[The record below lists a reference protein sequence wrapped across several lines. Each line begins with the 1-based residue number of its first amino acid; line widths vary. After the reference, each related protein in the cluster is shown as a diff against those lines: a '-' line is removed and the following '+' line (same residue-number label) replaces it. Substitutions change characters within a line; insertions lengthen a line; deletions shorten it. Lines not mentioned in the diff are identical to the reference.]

1 MHWAVWGWIP
11 YQNARTAL
19 LKTQQEEQCR
29 CACIQT
35 HVYVHTHT
43 CTTQAGLWEC
53 QRSSVQA
60 GGAGVR
66 AGPWGLSR
74 AEGSERRGQVCPW
87 DAPVMVPPGD
97 QWPRPQVHEVCVCQ
111 HNTAGPNCERCAP
124 FYNNRPWR
132 PAEDQDPHECQSMSL
147 GPPTSPATTGWGA
160 GLSGP

>member
-1 MHWAVWGWIP
+1 
-11 YQNARTAL
+11 
-19 LKTQQEEQCR
+19 
-29 CACIQT
+29 
-35 HVYVHTHT
+35 
-43 CTTQAGLWEC
+43 
-53 QRSSVQA
+53 
-60 GGAGVR
+60 
-66 AGPWGLSR
+66 
-74 AEGSERRGQVCPW
+74 
-87 DAPVMVPPGD
+87 MVPPGD